1 MFITCS
7 TPSGIVVGGGV
18 GDRTRKLQINVGEEG
33 SICDSPIYYRV
44 MFVISKDHA
53 ITFFFV
59 VIFVFCKLTPMIF
72 IATFG
77 SFETLPLLK
86 QDIEP

>member
-1 MFITCS
+1 
-7 TPSGIVVGGGV
+7 
-18 GDRTRKLQINVGEEG
+18 
-33 SICDSPIYYRV
+33 
-44 MFVISKDHA
+44 MFVILEDHA
-53 ITFFFV
+53 ITYFFV
-59 VIFVFCKLTPMIF
+59 VIFVFCKLSPMIF